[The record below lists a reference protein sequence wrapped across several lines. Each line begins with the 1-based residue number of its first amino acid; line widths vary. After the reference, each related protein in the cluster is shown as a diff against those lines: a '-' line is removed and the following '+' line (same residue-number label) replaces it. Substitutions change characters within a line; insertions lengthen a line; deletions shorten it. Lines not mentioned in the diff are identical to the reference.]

1 MEGRVSLRSASVP
14 EGRVALRGRGG
25 ARFGAWA
32 RSCGGV
38 CEDASHRFGP
48 SIVRCHARPCQA
60 PLWRGVSV
68 GSRRTRFGEGR
79 GIRVEP
85 PSAWRRCGDLPFVR
99 ALGWPSA
106 RSSPSGVR
114 HCSAFLATKPR
125 SGTESGACRLK
136 REIARGKR
144 PGRRNR
150 DGRIASKACQNAVS
164 WPETKD
170 FSARGGRMRGGG
182 SVRRAKP
189 RRSGRCLRPTVS
201 SAASGR
207 AGAGPR
213 SGECGFD
220 STAARHGREPF

>member
-14 EGRVALRGRGG
+14 EGRVALRWRSG

-38 CEDASHRFGP
+38 REGASRRFGP
-48 SIVRCHARPCQA
+48 FIVRWDARLCQG
-60 PLWRGVSV
+60 PLQRGASV
-68 GSRRTRFGEGR
+68 GSCRTRFGEGR

-85 PSAWRRCGDLPFVR
+85 PSAWGRRGDLPFVR
-99 ALGWPSA
+99 AFGWPSA

-125 SGTESGACRLK
+125 SGTESGACRPK

-220 STAARHGREPF
+220 STAARHGRGPF